1 MAERKV
7 DFVSILRTLV
17 EHGAEFIVVGGVAG
31 VLNGAPL
38 ITWDLDVVHS
48 RTADNVDKLSS
59 ALAALGARSRMH
71 GDVIVKPDRSHLSSP
86 GHQLLITPSGPL
98 DLLGTIGKGRG
109 YEELLPRTTL
119 VQIAPGLAVR
129 VLDLETLIEVK
140 EETGGEK
147 DKIVLPILRAT
158 LAERRRA

>member
-1 MAERKV
+1 VPQRKV

-17 EHGAEFIVVGGVAG
+17 EQGAEFIVVGGVAG

-38 ITWDLDVVHS
+38 ITCDLDVVHS
-48 RTADNVDKLSS
+48 RAADNVDRLLS
-59 ALAALGARSRMH
+59 ALAA
-71 GDVIVKPDRSHLSSP
+71 PDRSHLSSA
-86 GHQLLITPSGPL
+86 GHQLLITPCGPL
-98 DLLGTIGKGRG
+98 DLLGAIGKGRG

-158 LAERRRA
+158 LAERRRT